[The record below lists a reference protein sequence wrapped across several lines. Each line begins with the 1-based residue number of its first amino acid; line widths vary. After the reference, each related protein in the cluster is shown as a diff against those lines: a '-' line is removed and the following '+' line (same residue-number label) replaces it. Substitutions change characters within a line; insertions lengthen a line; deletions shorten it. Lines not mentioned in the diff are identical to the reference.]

1 MIDTAHLHG
10 ALGGFKRL
18 ALTKFAEDAKV
29 PGMGPGDLEKSWE
42 NVGEIWENQGKNKGK
57 PEEKLGKPWE
67 KLGKSWKHL
76 GSLWKM

>member
-29 PGMGPGDLEKSWE
+29 PGMGPGELEKSWE
-42 NVGEIWENQGKNKGK
+42 NVGEIWENRGKTRENLRKNW
-57 PEEKLGKPWE
+57 ENLGK